1 MGNCFLFNGVSLYM
15 RSKTV
20 RNLEQVYEGVGKGEV
35 KTRTGK
41 RMLLPVVGLMLS
53 VSFLLYN

>member
-1 MGNCFLFNGVSLYM
+1 M

-35 KTRTGK
+35 KTRMGK